1 MSGGFDQLRPPAM
14 HWSSD
19 PFRQAMLISDE
30 PSYSDTANSCDQH
43 AFWAHV
49 VRRVRG
55 LCCGTCSEFMLK
67 DVFKAHVV
75 GHVVGSCL
83 GLCAGPMF

>member
-30 PSYSDTANSCDQH
+30 LSYSDTANSCDQH
-43 AFWAHV
+43 AFWVHV
-49 VRRVRG
+49 VNLVRN
-55 LCCGTCSEFMLK
+55 LCCGIRAQLMLK
-67 DVFKAHVV
+67 DVFKTHVV
-75 GHVVGSCL
+75 GRCS
-83 GLCAGPMF
+83 GLMM